1 MKRLSILK
9 KAIAVIM
16 CVCTV
21 ILAAGCGADS
31 KTASTK
37 KKKVIRIKRESP
49 ASSDVSPAD
58 SEGDEQNNDGVN
70 TPDTGNGGG
79 QNGRRVFV
87 YADKIPAQFSGT
99 VTPLY
104 AGMDSATRRNPDRG
118 FRGSTNLDIF
128 VMSLK
133 SEEDMKE
140 YAREII
146 SEGVGEDDQNPG
158 DTTLVM
164 QNYLYL
170 NGFNNRDITENGL
183 KAIEIFFKTQLEM
196 GIKGQ
201 PRFCYI
207 FDAKNA
213 SVEDAT
219 QEITLR
225 HIEQIA
231 EVIPSIKQ
239 CIQAFPICFV
249 GAWGE
254 WHSDY
259 YKHDTT
265 EIASAVMEKLVVPN
279 GLYALMRLPKY
290 KNQLKTKTY
299 YDRIGIENDS
309 IFGKVPAN
317 TPGISGTGGL
327 DDGSEQWKQLVK
339 EAAYTPQEGELYW
352 NSWLIQNKVN
362 VDGYKTIEQLSEHR
376 FTTLSIHHSYLDM
389 ANRDESQIGS
399 WKKLSIMAG
408 WLKAKGITYDP
419 NWFKNADGK
428 NVSRNVFEFI
438 RDHLGYRIAA
448 QKISIS
454 GSGKPKSDLQI
465 EMSLKNYG
473 FSAAFNMKSG
483 FALLDDQG
491 AVVSEVL
498 CGEPEKWYNRN
509 PDDYSDYSSPEYSL
523 SCNLKLPEKS
533 GRYRVAFFLKN
544 DGGQYAH
551 LANHVLFINGYN
563 VLHTFDIQ

>member
-31 KTASTK
+31 ETASTK

-170 NGFNNRDITENGL
+170 NGFNDRDITENGL

-279 GLYALMRLPKY
+279 GLYALMRLPAY
-290 KNQLKTKTY
+290 KNLLKDKSY
-299 YDRIGIENDS
+299 YNRIGIENDS
-309 IFGKVPAN
+309 VFGKVPAN
-317 TPGISGTGGL
+317 TPGVSGTGGL
-327 DDGSEQWKQLVK
+327 EDGSEQWEQLIR
-339 EAAYTPQEGELYW
+339 EAPYTPQEGELYW
-352 NSWLIQNKVN
+352 NNWLINNGVT
-362 VDGYKTIEQLSEHR
+362 VDGYKVVEQLSEHR

-389 ANRDESQIGS
+389 ADRTRSEIGK
-399 WKKLSIMAG
+399 WKHLPVTPEF
-408 WLKAKGITYDP
+408 LEEHGIIYDP
-419 NWFKNADGK
+419 NWFKNVNGET
-428 NVSRNVFEFI
+428 VPRNVFEFI
-438 RDHLGYRIAA
+438 RDHLGYRISAVKTEIRGLGVTGTPL
-448 QKISIS
+448 KI
-454 GSGKPKSDLQI
+454 KLR
-465 EMSLKNYG
+465 LKNYG

-483 FALLDDQG
+483 FVLLDGDG
-491 AVVSEVL
+491 NVIDEIE
-498 CGEPEKWYNRN
+498 CGEPEKWYNRD
-509 PDDYSDYSSPEYSL
+509 PLDYSNTESPEYTAEGEL
-523 SCNLKLPEKS
+523 MLPETDMRCS
-533 GRYRVAFFLKN
+533 VAFYLKN
-544 DGGQYAH
+544 SAGQYAR
-551 LANHVLFINGYN
+551 LANNLDFINGYN
-563 VLHTFDIQ
+563 VLCTLD